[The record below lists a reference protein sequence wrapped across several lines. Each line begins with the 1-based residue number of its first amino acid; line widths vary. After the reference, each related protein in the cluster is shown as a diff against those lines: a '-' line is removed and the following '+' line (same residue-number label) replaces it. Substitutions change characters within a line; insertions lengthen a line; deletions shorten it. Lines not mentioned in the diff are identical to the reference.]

1 MKKIRDFL
9 GNREKDALNGVVDPP
24 ALVMHVFYFF
34 LFLIAS
40 GIFFLMRQHEAIFTM
55 PCNVFMIADIS
66 VSHGSC
72 YEVLA

>member
-1 MKKIRDFL
+1 MKKIRNFL
-9 GNREKDALNGVVDPP
+9 GNREKDTLKRDVSSP

-40 GIFFLMRQHEAIFTM
+40 GIIFLMRQHEAIFTM
-55 PCNVFMIADIS
+55 PCNIFMIANIS

-72 YEVLA
+72 YKVLA